1 MDKLELYIKLVK
13 NSKLKRIEP
22 LKGLVLELDDTFASG
37 FFDSTNFNYKIVSL
51 PTNYFFHTK
60 AIVDYI
66 ESQLSNVSKT
76 IGKNIWSNVSVTYG
90 DKKFTK
96 YNGELM
102 MSENVQKQIKKEFDS
117 IKTLTDI
124 YSDEKFEV
132 QKIKYGMSNST
143 LKIYA
148 YVSSSFD
155 TSSSPFDDESFD
167 YKSEF
172 SELNKIYDIFN
183 ERVPDFEMEV
193 FLKNRKQ

>member
-1 MDKLELYIKLVK
+1 MDRLELYIKLVK
-13 NSKLKRIEP
+13 NSKLKRVEP

-66 ESQLSNVSKT
+66 ESKLSNVSKT
-76 IGKNIWSNVSVTYG
+76 VGKNIWSNVSVTYG

-102 MSENVQKQIKKEFDS
+102 MSENVQRQIKKEFDS

-124 YSDEKFEV
+124 YTDEKFEV
-132 QKIKYGMSNST
+132 EDIKYVMSNST
-143 LKIYA
+143 LRIYA
-148 YVSSSFD
+148 Y
-155 TSSSPFDDESFD
+155 TSSPFDDESFN
-167 YKSEF
+167 YESEF

>member
-1 MDKLELYIKLVK
+1 MDRLELYIKLVK
-13 NSKLKRIEP
+13 NSKLRRVEP

-66 ESQLSNVSKT
+66 ESKLSNVSKT
-76 IGKNIWSNVSVTYG
+76 VGKNIWSNVSVTYG

-102 MSENVQKQIKKEFDS
+102 MSENVQRQIKKEFDS

-124 YSDEKFEV
+124 YTDEKFEV
-132 QKIKYGMSNST
+132 EHIKYVMSNST
-143 LKIYA
+143 LRIYA
-148 YVSSSFD
+148 Y
-155 TSSSPFDDESFD
+155 TSSPFDDESFN
-167 YKSEF
+167 YESEF

>member
-1 MDKLELYIKLVK
+1 MDRLELYIKLVK
-13 NSKLKRIEP
+13 NSKLKRVEP

-66 ESQLSNVSKT
+66 ESKLSNISKT
-76 IGKNIWSNVSVTYG
+76 VGKNIWSNVSVTYG

-102 MSENVQKQIKKEFDS
+102 MSENVQRQIKKEFDS

-124 YSDEKFEV
+124 YTDEKFEV
-132 QKIKYGMSNST
+132 EDIKYVMSNST
-143 LKIYA
+143 LRIYA
-148 YVSSSFD
+148 Y
-155 TSSSPFDDESFD
+155 TSSPFDDESFN
-167 YKSEF
+167 YESEF

>member
-1 MDKLELYIKLVK
+1 MDRLELYIKLVK
-13 NSKLKRIEP
+13 NSKLRRVEP

-66 ESQLSNVSKT
+66 ESKLSNVSKT
-76 IGKNIWSNVSVTYG
+76 VGKNIWSNVSVTYG

-102 MSENVQKQIKKEFDS
+102 MSENVQSQIKKEFDS

-124 YSDEKFEV
+124 YTDEKFEV
-132 QKIKYGMSNST
+132 EDIKYALLNST
-143 LKIYA
+143 LRIYV
-148 YVSSSFD
+148 Y
-155 TSSSPFDDESFD
+155 TSSPFDDESFN
-167 YKSEF
+167 YESEF

>member
-1 MDKLELYIKLVK
+1 MDRLELYIKLVK
-13 NSKLKRIEP
+13 NSKLKRVEP

-66 ESQLSNVSKT
+66 ESKLSNVSKT
-76 IGKNIWSNVSVTYG
+76 VGKSIWSNVSVTYG

-132 QKIKYGMSNST
+132 QEIKYAMLNST
-143 LKIYA
+143 LRIYA
-148 YVSSSFD
+148 YVSSPSE
-155 TSSSPFDDESFD
+155 DESFN
-167 YKSEF
+167 YESEF

-193 FLKNRKQ
+193 YLRKTQK

>member
-1 MDKLELYIKLVK
+1 MDRLELYIKLVK
-13 NSKLKRIEP
+13 NSKLKRVEP

-66 ESQLSNVSKT
+66 ESKLSNVSKT
-76 IGKNIWSNVSVTYG
+76 VGKNIWSNVSVTYG

-102 MSENVQKQIKKEFDS
+102 MSENVQRQIKKEFDS

-124 YSDEKFEV
+124 YTDEKFEV
-132 QKIKYGMSNST
+132 EDIKYDMLNST
-143 LKIYA
+143 LRIYA
-148 YVSSSFD
+148 YVSSPSE
-155 TSSSPFDDESFD
+155 DESFN
-167 YKSEF
+167 YESEF

>member
-1 MDKLELYIKLVK
+1 MDRLELYIKLVK
-13 NSKLKRIEP
+13 NSKLKRVEP

-66 ESQLSNVSKT
+66 ESKLSNVSKT
-76 IGKNIWSNVSVTYG
+76 VGKNIWSNVSVTYG

-102 MSENVQKQIKKEFDS
+102 MSENVQRQIKKEFDS

-124 YSDEKFEV
+124 YTDEKFEV
-132 QKIKYGMSNST
+132 EDIKYDMLNST
-143 LKIYA
+143 LRIYA
-148 YVSSSFD
+148 YVSSPSE
-155 TSSSPFDDESFD
+155 DESFN
-167 YKSEF
+167 YESEF

-193 FLKNRKQ
+193 FLTNKKQ

>member
-22 LKGLVLELDDTFASG
+22 LKGLVLELDETFASG

-66 ESQLSNVSKT
+66 ESKLSNVSKT
-76 IGKNIWSNVSVTYG
+76 VGKNIWSNVSVTYG

-102 MSENVQKQIKKEFDS
+102 MSENVQRQIKKEFDS

-124 YSDEKFEV
+124 YTDEKFEV
-132 QKIKYGMSNST
+132 EDIKYTMLNST
-143 LKIYA
+143 LRIYA
-148 YVSSSFD
+148 Y
-155 TSSSPFDDESFD
+155 TSSPFEDESFN
-167 YKSEF
+167 YESEF

-193 FLKNRKQ
+193 FLKDRKQ